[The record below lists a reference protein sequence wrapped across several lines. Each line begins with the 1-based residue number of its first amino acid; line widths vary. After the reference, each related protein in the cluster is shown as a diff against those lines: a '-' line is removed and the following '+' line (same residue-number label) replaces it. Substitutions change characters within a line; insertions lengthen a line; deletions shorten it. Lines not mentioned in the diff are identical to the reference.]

1 MRHSFGSQSR
11 TQSQESL
18 SPANA
23 KAVCLIAAL
32 FGDVRLLDNLEL
44 GGEDA

>member
-1 MRHSFGSQSR
+1 
-11 TQSQESL
+11 
-18 SPANA
+18 
-23 KAVCLIAAL
+23 VCLIAAK